1 MGTPHQWLQSLGAL
15 VCVCLCLGRG
25 EARMHTYFVQDQQ
38 FKDNYAQS
46 IQFLLLPN
54 HLHHQSP
61 THPVPITAHHS
72 TPHPPPPPHLPSV
85 LESAHYAVYTC
96 VCIQSKLYAK
106 SDLFTYTSIHV
117 FVCVYNTWDK
127 LLQQEKLVPA
137 IFASKLPLWR
147 PVVARRYED
156 DILKLSL

>member
-1 MGTPHQWLQSLGAL
+1 MIAESGCVG
-15 VCVCLCLGRG
+15 VCLFVLGEGGGQNAYLLRSG
-25 EARMHTYFVQDQQ
+25 PAVQRQLCTVYSISSTPQPSPPSVTHT
-38 FKDNYAQS
+38 
-46 IQFLLLPN
+46 PC
-54 HLHHQSP
+54 
-61 THPVPITAHHS
+61 AHHCPS
-72 TPHPPPPPHLPSV
+72 SPPHLPSV

-106 SDLFTYTSIHV
+106 SDLVTYTSIHV
-117 FVCVYNTWDK
+117 FVCVYNIWDK

-137 IFASKLPLWR
+137 IFASKLPFWR